1 MDTRNPVLGRMTEN
15 SGAGFAY
22 DEGRRAFEQASGRT
36 ANPSTSPTPSA
47 STSSTSTSST
57 SMPSGATDE
66 TASLHELY
74 NAPERARVGERM
86 TIDDVVAKTAIL
98 FGVLLAGAFVG
109 WALPALALPAA
120 LVGLVLGL
128 TNAVKKKVSP
138 ALVVAYAL
146 AQGVF
151 LGGISVIFTAIAG
164 GQPIVH
170 QAIIGTL
177 VAFGVML
184 WLYSTERVRVT
195 GKFVKVMMGLMIS
208 YLLIAVA
215 SVVASFMGVGSGW
228 GFYGVQGIGLLL
240 CLAGVGLAS
249 FSLMLDFESIKQA
262 IAYGVPRQE
271 AWRASFGLMVTLIWL
286 YTEILRLLAIL
297 NSDE

>member
-15 SGAGFAY
+15 AGGAGFAY
-22 DEGRRAFEQASGRT
+22 DEGRRAFEQASGRAAT
-36 ANPSTSPTPSA
+36 TTPSPTVASA
-47 STSSTSTSST
+47 
-57 SMPSGATDE
+57 PGDYEQLDAI
-66 TASLHELY
+66 Y
-74 NAPERARVGERM
+74 NAPQRARVGERM
-86 TIDDVVAKTAIL
+86 TIDDVVAKTGIL
-98 FGVLLAGAFVG
+98 FAVLLVGALIG
-109 WALPALALPAA
+109 WQIPALALPAM

-128 TNAVKKKVSP
+128 VNAFKKNVSP
-138 ALVVAYAL
+138 ALVVTYAA

-151 LGGISVIFTAIAG
+151 LGGLSVIFTAIAG
-164 GQPIVH
+164 GAPIVH

-208 YLLIAVA
+208 YLVIAIA
-215 SVVASFMGVGSGW
+215 SVISSFFGVGGGW
-228 GFYGVQGIGLLL
+228 GFYGVSGLGLLL
-240 CLAGVGLAS
+240 CLAGVALAS

-262 IAYGVPRQE
+262 VAYGVPRNE

>member
-15 SGAGFAY
+15 AGGAGFAY
-22 DEGRRAFEQASGRT
+22 DEGRRAFEQASGRAAT
-36 ANPSTSPTPSA
+36 TTPSPTVASA
-47 STSSTSTSST
+47 
-57 SMPSGATDE
+57 PGDYEQLDAI
-66 TASLHELY
+66 Y
-74 NAPERARVGERM
+74 NAPQRARVGERM
-86 TIDDVVAKTAIL
+86 TIDDVVAKTGIL
-98 FGVLLAGAFVG
+98 FAVLLVGALIG
-109 WALPALALPAA
+109 WQIPALALPAM

-128 TNAVKKKVSP
+128 VNAFKKNVSP
-138 ALVVAYAL
+138 ALVVTYAA

-151 LGGISVIFTAIAG
+151 LGGLSVIFTAIAG
-164 GQPIVH
+164 GAPIVH

-208 YLLIAVA
+208 YLVIAIA
-215 SVVASFMGVGSGW
+215 SVVSSFFGVGGGW
-228 GFYGVQGIGLLL
+228 GFYGVSGLGLLL
-240 CLAGVGLAS
+240 CLAGVALAS

-262 IAYGVPRQE
+262 VAYGVPRNE

>member
-15 SGAGFAY
+15 AGGAGFAY
-22 DEGRRAFEQASGRT
+22 NEGRRAFEQASGRAAT
-36 ANPSTSPTPSA
+36 TTPAPSA
-47 STSSTSTSST
+47 SAQSASA
-57 SMPSGATDE
+57 P
-66 TASLHELY
+66 TASAPGDFEQLDAIY

-86 TIDDVVAKTAIL
+86 TIDDVVAKTGIL
-98 FGVLLAGAFVG
+98 FAVLLVGALIG
-109 WALPALALPAA
+109 WQLPALALPAM

-128 TNAVKKKVSP
+128 VNAFKKNVSP
-138 ALVVAYAL
+138 ALVVTYAA

-151 LGGISVIFTAIAG
+151 LGGLSVIFTAIAG
-164 GQPIVH
+164 GAPIVH

-208 YLLIAVA
+208 YLVIAVG
-215 SVVASFMGVGSGW
+215 SVVSSFFGVGGGW
-228 GFYGVQGIGLLL
+228 GFYGVSGLGLLL
-240 CLAGVGLAS
+240 CLAGVALAS

-262 IAYGVPRQE
+262 VAYGVPRNE